1 MKRYGRVFYYRVLHM
16 HRIVITDA
24 DAIKHVMVSKAK
36 NYPRSPLV
44 RTLFKVLNQ
53 AVLYIPTVEKKLG
66 GGDTLVTTEGS
77 AHAALRKLFNPHF
90 GQANVKTMLHVFQ
103 HHTDV
108 FMEQLAIDQPL
119 DLKNRTRQRGPHPF
133 SCDLVFTQV
142 ALDMIGVAAFGYD
155 FESLRNKN
163 PREIQAFHDNNLT
176 PSLFGV
182 IGFALVPF
190 YEYLPLASNRR
201 RAEAQSV
208 LQSLIDRVLQQK
220 LIALETSTAGSAPKD
235 ILDLILAQASDMP
248 MADIRALLLMFMFA
262 GHETTD
268 NTLAWVVSF
277 VAQHPTVAAKVH
289 DECLRM
295 RCDGNDKVP
304 TWEQLGHL
312 SYLSAVIHET
322 LRLRPTVP
330 ETSRHA
336 AEADTLPL
344 GDGSSV
350 GIPKGADIFLDIIAI
365 HRNPTYW
372 SQPNEFLPERFI
384 EGTDVYEAD
393 LALRGGKPNTFCYF
407 PFSVG
412 DKNCIGSR
420 FAMAEMLV
428 VLSTLF
434 STYSVALTP
443 AANLNVRKD
452 TVAIAPVYLE
462 VTLSPLPTRAPF
474 V

>member
-1 MKRYGRVFYYRVLHM
+1 
-16 HRIVITDA
+16 
-24 DAIKHVMVSKAK
+24 MVSKAK

-44 RTLFKVLNQ
+44 RTLFK
-53 AVLYIPTVEKKLG
+53 KLE
-66 GGDTLVTTEGS
+66 GGDTLVTTEGY

-119 DLKNRTRQRGPHPF
+119 DLKNRTRQREPHPF

-190 YEYLPLASNRR
+190 YEYLPLESNSR

-208 LQSLIDRVLQQK
+208 LQSLIDRVLQRK

-277 VAQHPTVAAKVH
+277 VAQHPPVAAKVH

-344 GDGSSV
+344 GTSRL
-350 GIPKGADIFLDIIAI
+350 PLPLLHRACPRALDIFFDIIAI

-384 EGTDVYEAD
+384 EGTDVYKAD
-393 LALRGGKPNTFCYF
+393 LTLRGGKPNTFCYF
-407 PFSVG
+407 PFGVG
-412 DKNCIGSR
+412 DKNCIGSH

-428 VLSTLF
+428 VLSTLL
-434 STYSVALTP
+434 STYRVALTP

-462 VTLSPLPTRAPF
+462 VTLAPLPTRSPF